1 MPTLSLNLVN
11 ANTKTHNSNIAIRYD
26 EFLGEGNVSEN
37 NVEKVFATSVK
48 ETPEL
53 YIIANDT
60 KLASM
65 DVATEAQTI
74 PLGVRIKQPMN
85 VRFEKAWFRGFS
97 QATLVDKVTGEE
109 YDLMTQTYTTKKL
122 AVGDIEGR
130 FFLNLEEG
138 VIEDELPEEGG
149 DVSTEL
155 EDNTAIDSVINII
168 VEESDNSIR
177 VVTNGVELKTIYVS
191 DMAGRTMKYDVS
203 GCAVSLKLPVPQ
215 GVYLMHVIGDTASRT
230 EKVILK

>member
-1 MPTLSLNLVN
+1 MAKKVDSNQNYLDKKPIRRDGINWNSDQNGIVTLEIYVF
-11 ANTKTHNSNIAIRYD
+11 HRYVYCVC
-26 EFLGEGNVSEN
+26 FVCCGESGFHRCSIGNVSEN

-85 VRFEKAWFRGFS
+85 VRFEKAWFSGYK
-97 QATLVDKVTGEE
+97 QATLVDKITGEE
-109 YDLMTQTYTTKKL
+109 YDLTTETYTTKRL
-122 AVGDIEGR
+122 EVGDIEGR

-138 VIEDELPEEGG
+138 VKEEELPEEGEG
-149 DVSTEL
+149 CRSCIRQGTEGYRC
-155 EDNTAIDSVINII
+155 IDSLRCPCIRTRLGWKRN
-168 VEESDNSIR
+168 SDFMGIQQLHGME
-177 VVTNGVELKTIYVS
+177 VF
-191 DMAGRTMKYDVS
+191 
-203 GCAVSLKLPVPQ
+203 P
-215 GVYLMHVIGDTASRT
+215 
-230 EKVILK
+230 